1 MTQFGP
7 RGCEMKKIRVN
18 ARAIVCDIKE
28 HVGLKSLMEKHGLS
42 YRHLL
47 KVKEMLLDKGWVTRG
62 ELDYLN
68 PADASAQMTVQA
80 KDFLASFRNRPD
92 DFHLMDRFRLTAKD
106 LRKIYERLI
115 QAGLL
120 SEYEYHCRDRK
131 APELEEPFTNLS
143 EASTEVTLIKNVFDG
158 GGGVYRAEE
167 EAPPRASHPD
177 EIRADKSS
185 STRPPNRIS
194 GHAVTSG
201 GRMMEETTLEI
212 CPNCGCPAE
221 ASSPD
226 ACVCCGIIFS
236 KLKRVPKSK
245 RIPIWQFDYGM
256 R

>member
-92 DFHLMDRFRLTAKD
+92 DIHLMDRFRLTAKD
-106 LRKIYERLI
+106 LRKVYERLI

-131 APELEEPFTNLS
+131 APELEEPFHESLRGFHRGNL
-143 EASTEVTLIKNVFDG
+143 
-158 GGGVYRAEE
+158 
-167 EAPPRASHPD
+167 
-177 EIRADKSS
+177 DKK
-185 STRPPNRIS
+185 
-194 GHAVTSG
+194 
-201 GRMMEETTLEI
+201 
-212 CPNCGCPAE
+212 C
-221 ASSPD
+221 
-226 ACVCCGIIFS
+226 F
-236 KLKRVPKSK
+236 
-245 RIPIWQFDYGM
+245 
-256 R
+256 

>member
-1 MTQFGP
+1 MAQSGP

-18 ARAIVCDIKE
+18 ARAIVGDIKE

-47 KVKEMLLDKGWVTRG
+47 KVKEMLLNKGWVTRG

-68 PADASAQMTVQA
+68 PADASAQINVSA
-80 KDFLASFRNRPD
+80 KVFLASFRTRPD
-92 DFHLMDRFRLTAKD
+92 DFHLMGKFRLTAKD
-106 LRKIYERLI
+106 LRKIYETLI

-131 APELEEPFTNLS
+131 APELEEPFTNVS

-158 GGGVYRAEE
+158 GGGAYRADE
-167 EAPPRASHPD
+167 EAPPRASYPK
-177 EIRADKSS
+177 EIHADKLS
-185 STRPPNRIS
+185 STKPPNRLS
-194 GHAVTSG
+194 GHAVTRG
-201 GRMMEETTLEI
+201 GRMMEETSLEI

-236 KLKRVPKSK
+236 KLKRVPKDK
-245 RIPIWQFDYGM
+245 RISLWQFDYGI